1 LPWLPDPFCCL
12 DDQVQHTTKPTSK
25 LSTRWGFTPKK
36 LSTKRGPKILVSNLL
51 GTVYIVAGKGL
62 FISPKRVQKEFIIVV
77 LADRKR
83 GFLTFF

>member
-1 LPWLPDPFCCL
+1 MENALAPN
-12 DDQVQHTTKPTSK
+12 
-25 LSTRWGFTPKK
+25 G
-36 LSTKRGPKILVSNLL
+36 KRPCPRSGLQARYQTAKQQQNSRVFDAGVTCNLL
-51 GTVYIVAGKGL
+51 FIVAGKGL